1 MKTRFDS
8 LYNKPSKLTVVSKAK
23 VLEEYKQLQ
32 QDLQTLKNPSQLAA
46 DELAHSEMQ
55 RPEPP
60 ALLKKHLRQNPNI
73 LTKSETNLLMDGGY

>member
-32 QDLQTLKNPSQLAA
+32 
-46 DELAHSEMQ
+46 
-55 RPEPP
+55 
-60 ALLKKHLRQNPNI
+60 
-73 LTKSETNLLMDGGY
+73 